1 MWGAIVMFGL
11 RHQPHREAESAS
23 TVSLQDHAE
32 DSKAARTPDLPLLAA
47 VRLVATFKLVRLTL

>member
-1 MWGAIVMFGL
+1 MFGL
-11 RHQPHREAESAS
+11 RHQPHREAESAW